1 MKPQDE
7 KNQNRVEAGRKAAVT
22 RKANILKAKR
32 SASARL
38 AWETR
43 RRVAAGK

>member
-22 RKANILKAKR
+22 RRANATKAKR
-32 SASARL
+32 SKAAKEG
-38 AWETR
+38 WVTR
-43 RRVAAGK
+43 RLSGNLG